1 MTTSDS
7 MRLKFMGG
15 LASQGRIPAYEAA
28 QSLYGI
34 TRSIVIIANYAEE
47 GRVRRKEFGNSSF
60 QLNLVATKEGSFET
74 ILEFISNPLV
84 MAGLGAVGLK
94 VTSDLISD
102 FIKSI
107 LKRSVGQSA
116 EPSIENLEDRGKL
129 NSGDL
134 QALVEAIEPAMR
146 EAHRIINNG
155 ASKIILIH
163 GNNNNVTFDNSTKE
177 YVNTN
182 LNDREIRTKL
192 FSIAS
197 LNANSG
203 NGRAF
208 DFEESRTIPFQLGD
222 GVDRRTITSILKSI
236 SNYSYRRLGDNIKSA
251 VALKYRTIQSV
262 DGRVKKI
269 IVLKARDD
277 MDAL

>member
-1 MTTSDS
+1 MADGDLFTV
-7 MRLKFMGG
+7 KFTGG
-15 LASQGRIPAYEAA
+15 IAAQGRIPAYEAA

-34 TRSIVIIANYAEE
+34 SRSIIIIANYAEE
-47 GRVRRKEFGNSSF
+47 GRVRRKEFNNKSF
-60 QLNLVATKEGSFET
+60 QLNLIATRQGSFET
-74 ILEFISNPLV
+74 LFEFISNPLV
-84 MAGLGAVGLK
+84 MAAFGAVGLK

-146 EAHRIINNG
+146 ETHRIINNG
-155 ASKIILIH
+155 ASKIVLIH
-163 GNNNNVTFDNSTKE
+163 GNNNNVIFNNDTKE
-177 YVNTN
+177 YVNSSK
-182 LNDREIRTKL
+182 LDRTIRTKM

-203 NGRAF
+203 NGRAY
-208 DFEESRTIPFQLGD
+208 DYDELRTVPFQLAD
-222 GVDRRTITSILKSI
+222 DVDRKTIASILRSI
-236 SNYSYRRLGDNIKSA
+236 SNYSYHRLGDDLKSA
-251 VALKYRTIQSV
+251 VALKYRAVLST
-262 DGRVKKI
+262 DGRVKKLL
-269 IVLKARDD
+269 VLKARDEIS
-277 MDAL
+277 AL